1 MWSRWAAR
9 LRDVREARLLAWA
22 GTRRRSAL
30 VALGL
35 AGVGGVAL
43 LALVVY
49 SAVELARFERVETR
63 RAALVYAA
71 PQPLAAGVQVKI
83 ADLAGTLTRLS
94 YTETPGVPDAPGQFH
109 RAEGDWEIHLRGLP
123 GLSRAQ
129 RVRVEVRDDR
139 IVRVTRDGSD
149 IGAAA
154 LEPEVLASA
163 GDRPGEDHRPVR
175 LRDVP
180 FSLLQAVLA
189 AEDHRFFDHPGVDLR
204 GLVRAAWV
212 TFRAGR
218 VTQGGSTITQ
228 QLVKNRLLDPKRTFM
243 RKLDEAWLA
252 TLVEWRYSKERVPE
266 AYLHEIYLRQRGP
279 QAIPGVAPASRASF
293 RKEVHPLT
301 GAETA
306 PPAGMI
312 RAPNTYS
319 PT

>member
-1 MWSRWAAR
+1 
-9 LRDVREARLLAWA
+9 
-22 GTRRRSAL
+22 
-30 VALGL
+30 
-35 AGVGGVAL
+35 
-43 LALVVY
+43 
-49 SAVELARFERVETR
+49 
-63 RAALVYAA
+63 
-71 PQPLAAGVQVKI
+71 
-83 ADLAGTLTRLS
+83 
-94 YTETPGVPDAPGQFH
+94 FH

-212 TFRAGR
+212 NFRAGR
-218 VTQGGSTITQ
+218 VTQGG
-228 QLVKNRLLDPKRTFM
+228 
-243 RKLDEAWLA
+243 
-252 TLVEWRYSKERVPE
+252 
-266 AYLHEIYLRQRGP
+266 
-279 QAIPGVAPASRASF
+279 
-293 RKEVHPLT
+293 
-301 GAETA
+301 
-306 PPAGMI
+306 GMI

-319 PT
+319 PTANPARARERRDVVLARMRELGRLSDADYEAARREPVRARVVVAASQTAPYFADHVRQEMEVRFGNGALDARHVRVFTTLDLTLQRLAENAVERGLVRLEVRRPQLRGADDGHRLQAV